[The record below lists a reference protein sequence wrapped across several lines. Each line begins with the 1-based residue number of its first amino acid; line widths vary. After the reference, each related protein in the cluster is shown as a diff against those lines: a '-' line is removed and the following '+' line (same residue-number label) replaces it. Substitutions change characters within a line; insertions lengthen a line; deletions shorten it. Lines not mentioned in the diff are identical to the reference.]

1 MKSKIYLIILVL
13 VGTFIF
19 GCSSKLT
26 LKKEIQSAY
35 NDWNTF
41 SKNKDFENLFAMIHK
56 EFTYTDETGKVETRD
71 KFVERV
77 RYAITNS
84 RNINYKADILEL
96 KKDGSKA
103 ITNIIYTINLEFKQG
118 EKWTPM
124 NQQLKTSEVFIKENN
139 KWLLLSSKVLAN

>member
-1 MKSKIYLIILVL
+1 MKSKIYLITLVL
-13 VGTFIF
+13 LGTFF
-19 GCSSKLT
+19 LGCSSKLT

-56 EFTYTDETGKVETRD
+56 EFTYTDETGKVENRD

-77 RYAITNS
+77 RFAITNS
-84 RNINYKADILEL
+84 RNINYKVDILEL
-96 KKDGSKA
+96 KKDGNKA
-103 ITNIIYTINLEFKQG
+103 ITNIIYTINLEFQQG

-124 NQQLKTSEVFIKENN
+124 NQKLKTSEVFIKENN
-139 KWLLLSSKVLAN
+139 KWFLLSSKVLVN